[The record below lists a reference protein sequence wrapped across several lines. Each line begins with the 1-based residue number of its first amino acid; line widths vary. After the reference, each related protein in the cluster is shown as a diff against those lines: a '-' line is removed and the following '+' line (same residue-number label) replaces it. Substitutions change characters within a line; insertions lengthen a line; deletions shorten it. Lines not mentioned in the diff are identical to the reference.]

1 MPLATSRC
9 SRRRG
14 HLSQTVHGGVSDGL
28 PMQSAT
34 PVKCAF
40 NSLANLSLRLYKGLA
55 SHSCS
60 KPQCTR
66 PTWGKR
72 HAQKILVKIGVS
84 QVAVA
89 RGFRQRQGFLLYLGT
104 AIPVVANC
112 IPHIPGRFHA
122 MVASASRLS
131 PETNK
136 PLSFHYPTPYSLV
149 GSR

>member
-1 MPLATSRC
+1 
-9 SRRRG
+9 
-14 HLSQTVHGGVSDGL
+14 
-28 PMQSAT
+28 MQSAI

-40 NSLANLSLRLYKGLA
+40 NSLANLSLRLYKGLD

-60 KPQCTR
+60 KAQCTR

-89 RGFRQRQGFLLYLGT
+89 RGFRQRQGSLSRLGA
-104 AIPVVANC
+104 AIPIVVNRS
-112 IPHIPGRFHA
+112 PHIPGWFHI
-122 MVASASRLS
+122 MVVPASLLY
-131 PETNK
+131 PETDK
-136 PLSFHYPTPYSLV
+136 PLSFRYLTPYSLV